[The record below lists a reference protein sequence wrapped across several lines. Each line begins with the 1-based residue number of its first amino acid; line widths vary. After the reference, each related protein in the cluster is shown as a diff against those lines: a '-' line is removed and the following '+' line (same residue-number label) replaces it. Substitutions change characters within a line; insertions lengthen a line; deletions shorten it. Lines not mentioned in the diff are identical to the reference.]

1 MSEILVIVPPEWVHQ
16 DMDQIAM
23 LTGFTFSYM
32 QGIQGQIP
40 NDLNE
45 RLEAAGYFPDDLRVA
60 DVLVINEQVYFRF
73 A

>member
-16 DMDQIAM
+16 DMDQIGQM
-23 LTGFTFSYM
+23 TGFPFSYM
-32 QGIQGQIP
+32 QDIQGQIP
-40 NDLNE
+40 TDLND
-45 RLEAAGYFPDDLRVA
+45 RLDAAGYFTSELRVA